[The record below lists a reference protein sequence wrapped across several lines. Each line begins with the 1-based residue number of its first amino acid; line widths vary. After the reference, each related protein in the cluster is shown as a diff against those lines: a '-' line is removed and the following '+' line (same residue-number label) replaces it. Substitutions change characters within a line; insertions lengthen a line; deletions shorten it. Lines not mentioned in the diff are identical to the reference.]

1 MFSPGDFKMLNK
13 EDRSKPAFQLSDF
26 FLIFFF
32 FFFLL
37 ILSLQSQKAESYH
50 TASKY
55 EGTHWFMWNL
65 LP

>member
-1 MFSPGDFKMLNK
+1 MLSPGDFKTLSK
-13 EDRSKPAFQLSDF
+13 EGRSKPALQLSDF
-26 FLIFFF
+26 FLI